1 MKIKSVL
8 ATCVAL
14 GLAAQSN
21 AATFPFT
28 GTFSTYKLV
37 GVAIPLTGVN
47 TALASWPVYDTDLT
61 NAGFQNTTFTVSGT
75 IDITAGVVTG
85 AVINQ
90 TSPLLVDT
98 AGATGYT
105 HADYNNISWTYSG
118 GTTLP
123 LTPGNG
129 PNVTGTCTIVV
140 LAGSSQCGVQL
151 AALQAGTILST
162 WNWLGITPNFQVSDL
177 FGGSGIFFLDVG
189 GASGHP
195 GVAWTVSGNNV
206 TALVT
211 QSVPNATTTLFTA
224 YQGVFSLV
232 TVGDTDGD
240 GVVDSSDNCRLTA
253 NPLQQDANAD
263 GYGNICDADINN
275 SGTVTTADF
284 GLLRSVLGQSA
295 GFNATAAASD
305 LNSSGTVTTA
315 DFGLLRARLGTTP
328 GPSGLA
334 CAGTP
339 PCPIP

>member
-1 MKIKSVL
+1 MKRLHSLMAISM
-8 ATCVAL
+8 L
-14 GLAAQSN
+14 GLAAQAN
-21 AATFPFT
+21 GATFPFT
-28 GTFSTYKLV
+28 GTFNSYTLI
-37 GVAIPLTGVN
+37 GIAIPLTGVN
-47 TALASWPVYDTDLT
+47 TSLASWPAYDSDLT
-61 NAGFQNTTFTVSGT
+61 NAGVQTTTFSVSGT
-75 IDITAGVVTG
+75 VDITAGVVTG

-90 TSPLLVDT
+90 ISPLSIDT

-105 HADYNNISWTYSG
+105 NAVYNNISWTYSG

-129 PNVTGTCTIVV
+129 PNVTGTCTLVV
-140 LAGSSQCGVQL
+140 PAGSGQC
-151 AALQAGTILST
+151 ALQLTNLQTGSVTSV
-162 WNWLGITPNFQVSDL
+162 WNWLGIAPNFAVSDL
-177 FGGSGIFFLDVG
+177 FGGSGIFFLDIG

-206 TALVT
+206 TAKVT
-211 QSVPNATTTLFTA
+211 QGVPNVTTTLFTA

-240 GVVDSSDNCRLTA
+240 GILDPSDNCRLTA

-284 GLLRSVLGQSA
+284 GLLRSVLGQAA
-295 GFNATAAASD
+295 GSSATAAASD
-305 LNSSGTVTTA
+305 MNSSGTVTTA